1 MKYLLILFSILIP
14 LQTFLN
20 AELTV
25 YPDPPNAVSSGVYSL
40 TVDGTPVKVS
50 DYMDYHYAHFAFD
63 STIELE
69 INASEDINTY
79 KISPLSLGLKGQV
92 AGSNLTFTMSQVP
105 DTDCTPRHLVIKIN
119 DLEELIVLT
128 DLPETD
134 APPSSGTGI
143 FNVVTGYGADNT
155 GATQTQPQIQNAI
168 NAAASFGSESQK
180 GIVFIPP
187 GLYMIHE
194 SLKLKSYVD
203 LYLSPGA
210 VLKSDEDE
218 SHYNTFDGTIEPAL
232 SIDYVHDVI
241 IRGRG
246 EIDASGLALMDPIGG
261 QLTNQSREHPR
272 RRNIRAQNSTNL
284 VIKDIIAKDATGWS
298 VEMLLSDN
306 VEIQNIKVLNHRDV
320 WYKIQNDGI
329 NNVSCDNMTVN
340 QCFVITID
348 DAQCFKARYP
358 QDGPMENGLF
368 SNCVL
373 WNSSAGVKCGMQND
387 HAMKNVV
394 FRNIDIVHCRRAIA
408 FDTKTGNPPAPISG
422 AVFTD
427 IRCEELEGNFS
438 IPSTYVTEFYTET
451 AQVSDIT
458 ISNFTC
464 MDSAPIKFSGN
475 YPVSNVTFNNLVV
488 SGKLVSSES
497 DIVVNKKIPVTNLV
511 FKANPLVK
519 LTAIGGHKNSNFV
532 VEASFTESVT
542 GLQASDFT
550 VINGAVQSISGGPEL
565 FWITVAPDGSQSV
578 TISLPANAVLDNDS
592 SGNLPS
598 NVLEVPEIPANTV
611 PNITSGALY
620 LHLDADTIDLEDAA
634 IVNSWTDSVSGY
646 VFTGNATLQK
656 EFLND
661 HSAVYFD
668 GFDDKLT
675 NTALESAPNAGNL
688 TLFVVAN
695 FTTADNDSI
704 SDYMVSA
711 QYPDGSTA
719 NRLRL
724 LKRKDDAKYEARVG
738 SGSSTSNVSAD
749 SQKHIFTIVSGRSG
763 NSVDFMINDQ
773 VVGSSTSGTTQ
784 ADLQALA
791 LGCYLN
797 GDNQFADCSI
807 AEILLYDSAL
817 TASDIYLIH
826 QYIFEKYTEES
837 PIVIPADFN
846 NDTSVDLTDWGIMTD
861 IWLLD
866 SSSPAFNNEYDINSP
881 PDGTIN
887 LLDLNVFISQW
898 LIG

>member
-1 MKYLLILFSILIP
+1 MKYLLLFSILFP

-20 AELTV
+20 AELIV
-25 YPDPPNAVSSGVYSL
+25 YPDPPNAVSSGVYSIA
-40 TVDGTPVKVS
+40 VDATPVQVS

-63 STIELE
+63 GTIELE
-69 INASEDINTY
+69 INASENINTY

-92 AGSNLTFTMSQVP
+92 AGSTLTFTMSQIP

-128 DLPETD
+128 DPPETD

-143 FNVVTGYGADNT
+143 FNVVSDFNADSTGT
-155 GATQTQPQIQNAI
+155 SQTQPQIQSAI
-168 NAAASFGSESQK
+168 NAAGSFGSESQK
-180 GIVFIPP
+180 GVVFIPP

-194 SLKLKSYVD
+194 SLQLKSHVD

-210 VLKSDEDE
+210 VLKSDENE

-261 QLTNQSREHPR
+261 QLTNQSPDHPR
-272 RRNIRAQNSTNL
+272 RRNIRARYSNNV

-329 NNVSCDNMTVN
+329 NNVSCDDMTVN

-373 WNSSAGVKCGMQND
+373 WNSSAGIKCGMQND

-408 FDTKTGNPPAPISG
+408 FDTKTGNPPVPISG

-451 AQVSDIT
+451 DRVFDIT
-458 ISNFTC
+458 ISNFSC

-475 YPVSNVTFNNLVV
+475 YPVSNVTFDNLVV
-488 SGKLVSSES
+488 SGKLVLSES
-497 DIVVNKKIPVTNLV
+497 DIVVNKRIPVTNLI
-511 FKANPLVK
+511 FKADPFVT
-519 LTAIGGHKNSNFV
+519 LTANGGHENNNFV

-542 GLQASDFT
+542 GLQTSDFAVT
-550 VINGAVQSISGGPEL
+550 NGTVQSISGGPEL
-565 FWITVAPDGSQSV
+565 FWITVAPDGSQPV
-578 TISLPANAVLDNDS
+578 TITLPANSVLDNDS
-592 SGNLPS
+592 SGNHPS
-598 NVLEVPEIPANTV
+598 NVLEVPEIPTNAI
-611 PNITSGALY
+611 PNISSGALY
-620 LHLDADTIDLEDAA
+620 LHLDADTIDLDDAA
-634 IVNSWTDSVSGY
+634 VVNSWTDSVNGY
-646 VFTGNATLQK
+646 VFTGNAALQK

-668 GFDDKLT
+668 GIDDKLT
-675 NTALESAPNAGNL
+675 NTALASAPSTGDL
-688 TLFVVAN
+688 TLIVVAN
-695 FTTADNDSI
+695 FTTADNDAI

-738 SGSSTSNVSAD
+738 SGSSISNMSAD

-763 NSVDFMINDQ
+763 NSVDFMIGGQ
-773 VVGSSTSGTTQ
+773 LAGSSTSGTAQ
-784 ADLQALA
+784 DDLQALA

-797 GDNQFADCSI
+797 DNNQFADCSI
-807 AEILLYDSAL
+807 AEVLLYDSAL
-817 TASDIYLIH
+817 TATDINLIH
-826 QYIFEKYTEES
+826 QYIIDKYIGKAPT
-837 PIVIPADFN
+837 VIPADFN
-846 NDTSVDLTDWGIMTD
+846 NDTSVDLADWGILAEN
-861 IWLLD
+861 WLLD
-866 SSSPAFNNEYDINSP
+866 NSSPAFYMDYDINSP
-881 PDGTIN
+881 PDGSIDI
-887 LLDLNVFISQW
+887 LDLIVFLSQW